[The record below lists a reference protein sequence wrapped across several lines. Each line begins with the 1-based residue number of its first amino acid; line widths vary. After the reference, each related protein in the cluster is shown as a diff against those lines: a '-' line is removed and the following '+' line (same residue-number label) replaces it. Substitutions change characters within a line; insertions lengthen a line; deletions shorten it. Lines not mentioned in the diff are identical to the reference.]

1 MPYLRAFGHHL
12 PTRIVTNADLEIRTG
27 RVPAS
32 IEKTSGI
39 LERRYAAENET
50 VADLGLAAANACLAN
65 ANLTANEIGLI
76 LFSSG
81 SAERAFPGPASV
93 LAQKLGLT
101 TTPAIDIPVA
111 SAGSLIAIAFAA
123 DLAPRYTNILVVASE
138 IMSRRIADTDPDT
151 AILFGD
157 GAGAAIVSNEASP
170 NGLRIVDV
178 SLSTDG
184 NYADALQ
191 LPHGGAIQMK
201 GLDVII
207 QASRKIPR
215 SIQDL
220 LEKNNLK
227 PADISIFLMHQANVN
242 LIRKVATALEVPEG
256 RFFSK
261 YRPLWQYFLG
271 ISSYCGFGVARCQ
284 PQSTRD
290 TCHSCRFRSWIQLGQ
305 RPPHSVESLSST
317 SEQYF
322 AKLNTFS

>member
-12 PTRIVTNADLEIRTG
+12 PTHVVTNGDLEARTG
-27 RVPAS
+27 RTAAS
-32 IEKTSGI
+32 IEKASGI
-39 LERRYAAENET
+39 LERRYAADNGT
-50 VADLGLAAANACLAN
+50 IADLGLAAAQACLAD
-65 ANLTANEIGLI
+65 AGLTPQDIGLI

-111 SAGSLIAIAFAA
+111 SAGSLIGIAFAA
-123 DLAPRYTNILVVASE
+123 DLAPRYGNILIVASE
-138 IMSRRIADTDPDT
+138 IMSRRISDSDPDT

-157 GAGAAIVSNEASP
+157 GAGAAIVSNDATP
-170 NGLRIVDV
+170 NSLRIADV

-184 NYADALQ
+184 NYAEALQ

-220 LEKNNLK
+220 LAKNGLK
-227 PADISIFLMHQANVN
+227 PSDIGIYLMHQANVN
-242 LIRKVATALEVPEG
+242 LIRKVATALEVPED
-256 RFFSK
+256 RFFRNIDRYGNTSSASLLIAASEWRATNPN
-261 YRPLWQYFLG
+261 RPVTPIVLAVFG
-271 ISSYCGFGVARCQ
+271 AGFNWGSILLTPA
-284 PQSTRD
+284 
-290 TCHSCRFRSWIQLGQ
+290 
-305 RPPHSVESLSST
+305 
-317 SEQYF
+317 
-322 AKLNTFS
+322 